1 MTIINRSALLPHKSS
16 AMFDM
21 VNDIESY
28 PQYMDGCVGAT
39 ILRRDTDLIEARLD
53 LAKGG
58 ISQSFSTR
66 NHLEGCEAITLELL
80 EGPFEFFEGR
90 WGFQELG
97 EAACKISLE
106 LEFKVNSKI
115 LGVAATKLFE
125 LVTNNLVDALGK
137 RAEVVHG

>member
-1 MTIINRSALLPHKSS
+1 MTIISRSALLPYNSI
-16 AMFDM
+16 ALFEM
-21 VNDIESY
+21 VNDIEAY
-28 PQYMDGCVGAT
+28 PEFMDGCVGAQ
-39 ILRRDTDLIEARLD
+39 ILRREGDLIEARLD

-66 NHLEGCEAITLELL
+66 NYLVGTEAIVLELL

-106 LEFKVNSKI
+106 LEFKVNSKL
-115 LGVAATKLFE
+115 LGVAAAKLFE
-125 LVTNNLVDALGK
+125 LVTNNLVDALGR
-137 RAEVVHG
+137 RAQLVHG